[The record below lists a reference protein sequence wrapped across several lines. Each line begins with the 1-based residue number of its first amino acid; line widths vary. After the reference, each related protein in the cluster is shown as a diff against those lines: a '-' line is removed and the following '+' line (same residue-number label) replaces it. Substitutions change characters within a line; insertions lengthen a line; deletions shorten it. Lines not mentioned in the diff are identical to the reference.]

1 MTEILRVIIVREMPG
16 YVLMMK
22 SLDVG
27 TFKVICSRDF
37 MVVYNGLD

>member
-16 YVLMMK
+16 GGFLMMK

-37 MVVYNGLD
+37 MKNQI